1 MSVVDRWKNS
11 ELGRALES
19 VHSVVQLLVWTLG
32 GLSIVVAMLT
42 GVQLLPDTPL
52 VELNLP
58 DPREW
63 ISLEHPLYRWLLF
76 GLGFVV
82 ASSALFALG
91 GRLTRAAVTVRYEM
105 ALVIACMTALAALL
119 IARGLTDLSF
129 GQGWD
134 LHPPGM
140 GAGWDWL
147 KDLYG
152 STLGEVLEGVW
163 PWAAGV
169 AYLGAVVVTL
179 GRVQLRVPS
188 WRTEG
193 VYAGYSLRNLA
204 LVAFVLSPVIL
215 SFWVMIAWPLLR
227 DGQNLSFYFALACA
241 AYYAFRERQQGSG
254 KDRGLVAG
262 TVLLIW
268 IVYWVVEAT
277 SKP

>member
-91 GRLTRAAVTVRYEM
+91 GRLTRAAVTVRTPRRRTRSSRISSPAE
-105 ALVIACMTALAALL
+105 IAMRPAIT
-119 IARGLTDLSF
+119 
-129 GQGWD
+129 
-134 LHPPGM
+134 
-140 GAGWDWL
+140 
-147 KDLYG
+147 
-152 STLGEVLEGVW
+152 
-163 PWAAGV
+163 
-169 AYLGAVVVTL
+169 
-179 GRVQLRVPS
+179 
-188 WRTEG
+188 
-193 VYAGYSLRNLA
+193 
-204 LVAFVLSPVIL
+204 
-215 SFWVMIAWPLLR
+215 
-227 DGQNLSFYFALACA
+227 
-241 AYYAFRERQQGSG
+241 
-254 KDRGLVAG
+254 
-262 TVLLIW
+262 
-268 IVYWVVEAT
+268 
-277 SKP
+277 